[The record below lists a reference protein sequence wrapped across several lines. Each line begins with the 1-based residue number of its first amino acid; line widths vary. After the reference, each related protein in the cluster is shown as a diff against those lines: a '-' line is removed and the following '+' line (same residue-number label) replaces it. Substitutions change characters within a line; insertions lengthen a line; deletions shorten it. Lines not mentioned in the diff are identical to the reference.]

1 MGDSS
6 FPQGGR
12 APGFPKFRRW
22 GLCWAQFFFLG
33 YPVRSCLIL
42 GAAFQRNFLSAV
54 QAAAHGNL
62 CASKERSDLLVSPS
76 LPPKPDSCFKKLFS
90 GWNMKLGGE
99 PAFFINKLSS
109 SPLLNRTLYFYL
121 QLNVAD
127 RMVLLQFISPF
138 LFTLML
144 FNVCLLIIQKR
155 KQLEVVVDFVV

>member
-1 MGDSS
+1 MFQGKQKWKRERRWIFGPVGDGS

-12 APGFPKFRRW
+12 APGFPKFRCW
-22 GLCWAQFFFLG
+22 GLCWDQFFFLG
-33 YPVRSCLIL
+33 YPLRSWLIL

-54 QAAAHGNL
+54 QATTHGNL
-62 CASKERSDLLVSPS
+62 CAPKERSYLLVSPS

-109 SPLLNRTLYFYL
+109 SPLSNTTLYFYL

-127 RMVLLQFISPF
+127 HMLL
-138 LFTLML
+138 L
-144 FNVCLLIIQKR
+144 
-155 KQLEVVVDFVV
+155 